1 MSDPFLRPISRLLWP
16 VTCPVCAGAGS
27 WCVSCRPDG
36 APIRSVLPGVGPV
49 TAVSRYDGGLAEAI
63 RAWKLRGR
71 RDLTGPL
78 SELLTAAV
86 AAWQPPHGS
95 VALVPIPVRPASR
108 RRRGRDVVG
117 ELAAQVADAL
127 PWLHLRRCL
136 RWRRKVGDQIGAGAA
151 ERSRNVAGAMAC
163 RGLPPGPAILLDDVV
178 TTGATLAEAA
188 RALRHAGAAPVS
200 AAVLA
205 ASAGRESVREQC
217 AREDSVGV
225 RPESRR

>member
-1 MSDPFLRPISRLLWP
+1 VPDPLLRPISRLLWP
-16 VTCPVCAGAGS
+16 VSCPVCAAAES
-27 WCVSCRPDG
+27 WCSSCRPDG
-36 APIRSVLPGVGPV
+36 APIRSALPGVGPV
-49 TAVSRYDGGLAEAI
+49 TAVSRYEGGLAEAI

-86 AAWQPPHGS
+86 AAWQPPDGP
-95 VALVPIPVRPASR
+95 VALVPVPVRPASR

-117 ELAAQVADAL
+117 ELAAQVAEAL

-136 RWRRKVGDQIGAGAA
+136 RWHRRVGDQVGAGAA

-163 RGLPPGPAILLDDVV
+163 RGPQPGPVIVLDDVS

-188 RALRHAGAAPVS
+188 RALRHAGAGPVA

-217 AREDSVGV
+217 AREDSVVV
-225 RPESRR
+225 RPESS